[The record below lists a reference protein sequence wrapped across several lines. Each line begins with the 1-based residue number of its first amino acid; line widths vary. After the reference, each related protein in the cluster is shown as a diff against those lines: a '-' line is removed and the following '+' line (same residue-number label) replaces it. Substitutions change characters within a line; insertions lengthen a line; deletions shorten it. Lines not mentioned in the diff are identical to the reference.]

1 MVKSPTGEHWVCGI
15 AYQHEAAAGPGW
27 DRIAVEE
34 RPSFDARCFSGLGS
48 SLSPDGQCWK
58 VELQS

>member
-34 RPSFDARCFSGLGS
+34 RPSFDARCFSGLG
-48 SLSPDGQCWK
+48 
-58 VELQS
+58 